1 MPNLKWNNSTDR
13 RQNVV
18 GNRNKKIARPSSKNN
33 PSKCLNNAINQ
44 RQKAGNKLRNGTTS
58 KVSNENNFVID
69 DCGEAQGSNKNNK
82 KSSNNNNNDIAM
94 NAIGSEV
101 REKNVDFVEEWM
113 NTFAFLSREFSLF
126 FSSLFLDLFTNFYFL
141 CL

>member
-1 MPNLKWNNSTDR
+1 M
-13 RQNVV
+13 
-18 GNRNKKIARPSSKNN
+18 
-33 PSKCLNNAINQ
+33 
-44 RQKAGNKLRNGTTS
+44 
-58 KVSNENNFVID
+58 ID

-126 FSSLFLDLFTNFYFL
+126 FFLPPFF
-141 CL
+141 

>member
-1 MPNLKWNNSTDR
+1 M
-13 RQNVV
+13 
-18 GNRNKKIARPSSKNN
+18 
-33 PSKCLNNAINQ
+33 
-44 RQKAGNKLRNGTTS
+44 
-58 KVSNENNFVID
+58 ID

-82 KSSNNNNNDIAM
+82 KSSNNNNNNDIAM

-126 FSSLFLDLFTNFYFL
+126 FSSLFLTYLLTFFLNIISSLTNE
-141 CL
+141 